1 MEKSKIG
8 NKCDSDDDCMND
20 NCINK
25 RCTRNER
32 SAKKSS
38 SKTKKVRFA
47 SNKIR
52 QISHLEDDI
61 YFDDLDR
68 NIQKLLTAIIDYDSD
83 NDIFSEKNVDI
94 MNIPLVVDV
103 NLIIQNAKGRGE
115 TITTSFI
122 SEKARKILEGYRI
135 LSLRYIKFVK
145 CNENG
150 IDKSKQCNKIL
161 DDKKYA
167 KNIDEFINDKKPLP
181 NKFEAILLRQD
192 SNILFRINKSR
203 SSLLKESVKSD
214 RSEDI
219 IKNTLLNS
227 SKKIRSRSKSKRKGG
242 KKNTRRKKT

>member
-8 NKCDSDDDCMND
+8 NKCHDDNDCINK

-25 RCTRNER
+25 RCTRNQR
-32 SAKKSS
+32 SIKKSS
-38 SKTKKVRFA
+38 NKTKKVRFTT
-47 SNKIR
+47 NIIR

-61 YFDDLDR
+61 YFDDLDK
-68 NIQKLLTAIIDYDSD
+68 NIQTLLSSIINYDSD
-83 NDIFSEKNVDI
+83 NDIFSEKNIDI
-94 MNIPLVVDV
+94 MNIPLIVDV
-103 NLIIQNAKGRGE
+103 NLIIQQAKGRGE

-135 LSLRYIKFVK
+135 LSLRYIKFEK

-150 IDKSKQCNKIL
+150 INKSKQCNKIL
-161 DDKKYA
+161 DDNRYA
-167 KNIDEFINDKKPLP
+167 KNIDEFINNEKPLP

-192 SNILFRINKSR
+192 SNILFRMNKSR
-203 SSLLKESVKSD
+203 ASLLRESVNSD

-227 SKKIRSRSKSKRKGG
+227 SKKIGSRSKSKRRGG
-242 KKNTRRKKT
+242 KKKTQRKKT

>member
-8 NKCDSDDDCMND
+8 NKCDSDNDCINK

-32 SAKKSS
+32 SANKSS
-38 SKTKKVRFA
+38 SKTKKVRFT
-47 SNKIR
+47 SNIIR

-68 NIQKLLTAIIDYDSD
+68 NIQQLLTAIINYDSD

-122 SEKARKILEGYRI
+122 SEKARKILESYRR
-135 LSLRYIKFVK
+135 LSLRYIKFKK

-150 IDKSKQCNKIL
+150 IDQSKQCNKIL
-161 DDKKYA
+161 DDEKYA
-167 KNIDEFINDKKPLP
+167 KNVDEFINDGKPLP

-192 SNILFRINKSR
+192 SNILFRMNKRR
-203 SSLLKESVKSD
+203 SSILKESVNSD

-227 SKKIRSRSKSKRKGG
+227 SKKIRYRSKSKRRGG
-242 KKNTRRKKT
+242 KKTRRKKT